1 MVFLTDADYFLVFVF
16 EELIQPVEA
25 VALHAFRRLRLPAN
39 ANCMNLGGGAV
50 FRSSRLRPKL
60 FYCCLADWTIR
71 CIAKKHLAVPPY
83 IADFSVL
90 NYIRASVPDHFGGA
104 ASDWLS
110 RAERLHDIFS
120 GSRGPEGLPLKRA
133 E

>member
-1 MVFLTDADYFLVFVF
+1 LL
-16 EELIQPVEA
+16 
-25 VALHAFRRLRLPAN
+25 
-39 ANCMNLGGGAV
+39 LGGLDDPLHSEKA
-50 FRSSRLRPKL
+50 P
-60 FYCCLADWTIR
+60 R
-71 CIAKKHLAVPPY
+71 CSPY